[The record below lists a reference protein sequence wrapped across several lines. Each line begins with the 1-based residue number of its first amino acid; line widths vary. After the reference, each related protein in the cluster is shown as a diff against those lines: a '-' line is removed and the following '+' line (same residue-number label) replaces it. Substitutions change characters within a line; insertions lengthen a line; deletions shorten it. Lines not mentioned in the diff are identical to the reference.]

1 MPDCVADA
9 VASYYHDSNKTVQF
23 MEDVLSEEPN
33 SEVRTSAVYDAYR
46 TWCYENGCYTENSRN
61 FLTELRKHAKVERK
75 RPRDGGEKTTL
86 LIGYRLKNTLLT

>member
-23 MEDVLSEEPN
+23 MEDVLSEDPN
-33 SEVRTSAVYDAYR
+33 GEVRTSAVYDAYR

-61 FLTELRKHAKVERK
+61 FLSELRKHCDVRRK